1 MAVEWSAAAL
11 RDVAQHVAYID
22 QYNPRAADAVAR
34 HILDV
39 GNGLRIFAHR
49 GRPGRIAGTRE
60 LVAVYPYVLVYEVE
74 RDQVRILRVWHG
86 AQRRG
91 D

>member
-11 RDVAQHVAYID
+11 RDVAQHVTYID
-22 QYNPRAADAVAR
+22 QFNPSAANSVAR
-34 HILDV
+34 HILDA
-39 GNGLRIFAHR
+39 GNGLRIFSHR

-60 LVAVYPYVLVYEVE
+60 LVAVYPYILVYEIE